1 MVKYLKSIFPKNKK
15 MYRGLV
21 VFILFA
27 FIGATKAF
35 GQQNSDGASKILSQE
50 QIAGFKE
57 QAIKTINDLE
67 KFVQVIAN
75 KKNSLDKRNDAIELA
90 LDLFIS
96 DTTTIEISSL
106 SSNKTHTYPIGGYL
120 ARLKLLPY
128 ASVKITWYK
137 IYLGR
142 DFVKGPDGYY
152 YGSATFLQKFEGISN
167 NEVGNYTD
175 ITKRH
180 IIIVLK
186 KLDVLEGDNKTDKY
200 VLKLGDIKVE
210 ETTHG

>member
-1 MVKYLKSIFPKNKK
+1 MFLKNKITHK
-15 MYRGLV
+15 V
-21 VFILFA
+21 SVIFVLFSFTIVPNA
-27 FIGATKAF
+27 FA
-35 GQQNSDGASKILSQE
+35 QQMSEDGVKTLSQE
-50 QIAGFKE
+50 QLDGFRE

-75 KKNSLDKRNDAIELA
+75 KKNSLDKKNDAIELA

-106 SSNKTHTYPIGGYL
+106 SSNKTNIYPIGGYL

-128 ASVKITWYK
+128 LSVKITWYK
-137 IYLGR
+137 IYLGTQ
-142 DFVKGPDGYY
+142 FVKGPNGYY
-152 YGSATFLQKFEGISN
+152 YGSATFLQKFEGRSN
-167 NEVGNYTD
+167 NEMGNYTD
-175 ITKRH
+175 VTKRH

-186 KLDVLEGDNKTDKY
+186 KLDLLNGDSKTNKY